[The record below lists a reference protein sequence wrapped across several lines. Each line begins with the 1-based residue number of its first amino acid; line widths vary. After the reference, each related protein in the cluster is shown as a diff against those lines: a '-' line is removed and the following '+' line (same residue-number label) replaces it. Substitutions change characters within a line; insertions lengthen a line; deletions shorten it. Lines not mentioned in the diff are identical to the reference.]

1 MFDLS
6 YWEGEFMDVVKEDK
20 KRDGMKD
27 EDARDSVVMEA
38 ADPLQRLMKNIR
50 KPSRVIPA
58 QFPKRTVLTVF
69 KAQPARL
76 G

>member
-1 MFDLS
+1 
-6 YWEGEFMDVVKEDK
+6 
-20 KRDGMKD
+20 MKD